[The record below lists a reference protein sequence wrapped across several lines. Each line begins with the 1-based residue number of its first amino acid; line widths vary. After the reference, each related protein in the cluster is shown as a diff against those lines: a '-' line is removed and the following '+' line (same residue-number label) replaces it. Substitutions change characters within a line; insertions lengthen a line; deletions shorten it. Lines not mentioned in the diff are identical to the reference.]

1 VSRKHIR
8 RPHFPLGE
16 VALGHERAGSALAI
30 AIMPKLKVY
39 RTPIGF
45 HDAYVAAPSMKAALK
60 AWGTTKNLFS
70 RGAAELVTDAKLT
83 KEPLARPGEV
93 IKLARGSAAEHRKAV
108 GSSDRA
114 ASNGKTAPEPKPAKR
129 RPRPNRKPLEKTEQA
144 LSAGRQRH
152 ERALADIDRR
162 LDALQ
167 ARRRELVKQQEGE
180 IAGLEEEL
188 AERESA
194 YRRALDKWEA

>member
-1 VSRKHIR
+1 
-8 RPHFPLGE
+8 
-16 VALGHERAGSALAI
+16 
-30 AIMPKLKVY
+30 MPKLKVY

-60 AWGTTKNLFS
+60 AWGTSKNLFS

-93 IKLARGSAAEHRKAV
+93 IKRARGSAAEHRKAA
-108 GSSDRA
+108 GSGDGA
-114 ASNGKTAPEPKPAKR
+114 ANERKTAPAPKPAKR
-129 RPRPNRKPLEKTEQA
+129 PPRPNRKPLEKAEHA
-144 LSAGRQRH
+144 LSAAQQRH

-167 ARRRELVKQQEGE
+167 AKRRDLAKAQDSE
-180 IAGLEEEL
+180 IADLEKEL
-188 AERESA
+188 AEREAA
-194 YRRALDKWEA
+194 YRHALDKWEA

>member
-1 VSRKHIR
+1 
-8 RPHFPLGE
+8 
-16 VALGHERAGSALAI
+16 LAI

-45 HDAYVAAPSMKAALK
+45 HDAYVAAPSMKAALQ

-93 IKLARGSAAEHRKAV
+93 IKRARGSAAEHRKAA
-108 GSSDRA
+108 GSGGGA
-114 ASNGKTAPEPKPAKR
+114 AGEGKTAPKPKPAKR
-129 RPRPNRKPLEKTEQA
+129 PPRPNRKPLEKAEQA
-144 LSAGRQRH
+144 LDTARQRH

-167 ARRRELVKQQEGE
+167 EKRHELAKEQESE

>member
-1 VSRKHIR
+1 
-8 RPHFPLGE
+8 
-16 VALGHERAGSALAI
+16 
-30 AIMPKLKVY
+30 MPKLKVY

-93 IKLARGSAAEHRKAV
+93 IKRARGSAAEHRKAA
-108 GSSDRA
+108 GSGRDA
-114 ASNGKTAPEPKPAKR
+114 AGQDKAAAEPQPVRR
-129 RPRPNRKPLEKTEQA
+129 RPRPDRKPLEKAEQA
-144 LSAGRQRH
+144 LSAARQRH
-152 ERALADIDRR
+152 ESARADIDRR

-167 ARRRELVKQQEGE
+167 AKRHDLAKTQESE
-180 IAGLEEEL
+180 IADLEEEL
-188 AERESA
+188 AAREAA

>member
-1 VSRKHIR
+1 
-8 RPHFPLGE
+8 
-16 VALGHERAGSALAI
+16 
-30 AIMPKLKVY
+30 MPKLKVY

-152 ERALADIDRR
+152 GRIG
-162 LDALQ
+162 
-167 ARRRELVKQQEGE
+167 ARRRFGRMVRGRFGPRRIGCLMQLHQGILLCGMKGRRMG
-180 IAGLEEEL
+180 ADALP
-188 AERESA
+188 A
-194 YRRALDKWEA
+194 YRRECTRTSRKFTGSASAFARGRNEGAGTGRAS